1 MAAIHCLG
9 GFLKKKNFILP
20 LVCVP
25 FPVPSSHI
33 QFLLQFLLRLSG
45 PGGPL
50 LWPPLCSQ
58 RSAGNLP
65 KDRLLGGWRV
75 RLLITI
81 LQKSEVGSHGVTWI
95 WRQASGGH
103 I

>member
-9 GFLKKKNFILP
+9 GFLKKNFILP

-50 LWPPLCSQ
+50 LRPPLCSQ

-65 KDRLLGGWRV
+65 KDRPLGGWRV
-75 RLLITI
+75 RLLITS
-81 LQKSEVGSHGVTWI
+81 LQESEVGSHGVTWI
-95 WRQASGGH
+95 WRQTSGGH